1 MKKDQS
7 VASINFK
14 VKLDVNNV
22 PEDITWD
29 ATDSSKKKNK
39 AKAVIIS
46 IWDGVDKT
54 SLKIDLWTKEMMVN
68 EMYIMFHQTL
78 LSMASTLERST
89 GNEKMSSALRDYC
102 EFFAE
107 QTKIVNSN

>member
-1 MKKDQS
+1 MKKSQLKFDLQ
-7 VASINFK
+7 
-14 VKLDVNNV
+14 LDDNNL
-22 PEDITWD
+22 PYKITMNSDDKQAEDIDLKSIMIAAWD
-29 ATDSSKKKNK
+29 AKKMETLR
-39 AKAVIIS
+39 V
-46 IWDGVDKT
+46 
-54 SLKIDLWTKEMMVN
+54 DLWTKEMMVN

-78 LSMASTLERST
+78 LSMASTLEKST

>member
-1 MKKDQS
+1 MNNNLPHKITMNSDDKQAKDIDLKSIMIAAWDNKKMETLR
-7 VASINFK
+7 V
-14 VKLDVNNV
+14 
-22 PEDITWD
+22 
-29 ATDSSKKKNK
+29 
-39 AKAVIIS
+39 
-46 IWDGVDKT
+46 
-54 SLKIDLWTKEMMVN
+54 DLWTKEMMVN